1 MLTMKEIDGGRERS
15 FCCFCNGDDNGYA
28 DNDCN
33 GNNDGDD

>member
-1 MLTMKEIDGGRERS
+1 MKKIKGVRGGG
-15 FCCFCNGDDNGYA
+15 CCYFCNGDDNGYA